1 MSVKS
6 SQSVNSP
13 VPASG
18 VSYTYPASGPI
29 PLKPSSLGY
38 QYRVTSGA
46 VVTPIP
52 ASSINFTQLY
62 LQSGSVGAG
71 IPAGTYI
78 VFADAVVNDILGDLN
93 TFIRIV
99 DSATGLVTIIQGAGS
114 YQGALAQFQSMQ
126 PSLVFTA
133 TQDFIVQSF
142 LNTGGAGGSGTP
154 EDVGSLQVVRI
165 A

>member
-1 MSVKS
+1 MSAS
-6 SQSVNSP
+6 SSTSVNAPIP
-13 VPASG
+13 VSG
-18 VSYTYPASGPI
+18 VQYAYPSSGPL
-29 PLKPSSLGY
+29 PLVAGSLGY
-38 QYRVTSGA
+38 QYRATTGA

-52 ASSINFTQLY
+52 AASVNLTQLY
-62 LQSGSVGAG
+62 LQIGTIGAG

-78 VFADAVVNDILGDLN
+78 VFSDAVVNDIVGDLN
-93 TFIRIV
+93 SFIRIV

-126 PSLVFTA
+126 PSLVFTS

-142 LNTGGAGGSGTP
+142 LNTGSAGGSGTP